1 MKLSKRA
8 VTISLLIGTLA
19 VESSETSRRSMQ
31 ALMSCFPA
39 ARSAK
44 HITFCPRPLVELG
57 IQCKVCTMVVKK
69 VEKLI
74 PDDAK
79 KDDLINKLHV
89 VCSKINFFQSACK
102 KFVSKYSGKLVE
114 ELKKK
119 SDPIQICRDIGLCK
133 GILQEVHYNILYRKI
148 KVK

>member
-1 MKLSKRA
+1 MAFLIFVSVLLLSSA
-8 VTISLLIGTLA
+8 FADSGLIPNDTLDD
-19 VESSETSRRSMQ
+19 EDIYFYKQ
-31 ALMSCFPA
+31 
-39 ARSAK
+39 
-44 HITFCPRPLVELG
+44 VELG

-133 GILQEVHYNILYRKI
+133 GILQEI
-148 KVK
+148 